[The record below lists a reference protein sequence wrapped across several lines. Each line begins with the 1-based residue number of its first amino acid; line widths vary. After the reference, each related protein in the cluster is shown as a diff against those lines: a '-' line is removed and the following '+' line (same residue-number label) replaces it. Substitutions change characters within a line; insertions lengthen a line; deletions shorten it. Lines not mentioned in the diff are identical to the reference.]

1 MMQYIFTAVAG
12 LLGIV
17 VGSLINYLLYRHLIG
32 NQTNKALDRLMNE
45 VVEPVKRS
53 KELKIVRM
61 LLKRAKEFAESEEAG
76 ELLEELKRI
85 LKEL

>member
-32 NQTNKALDRLMNE
+32 NQTNKALDRLINE
-45 VVEPVKRS
+45 VIEPVKRS